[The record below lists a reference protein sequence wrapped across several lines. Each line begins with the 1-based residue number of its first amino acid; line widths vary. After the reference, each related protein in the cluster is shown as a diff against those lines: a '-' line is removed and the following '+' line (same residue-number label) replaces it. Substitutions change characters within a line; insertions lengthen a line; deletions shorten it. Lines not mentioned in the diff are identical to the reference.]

1 MTDDEKFFFDLKGF
15 LILKNVLTPA
25 EVARCNEAIDRHGDL
40 FFETERVLE
49 GESRVLGGTAKQ
61 KWMEGMLAWER
72 PWCEPFR
79 ELMVQPHLKPYLAE
93 LLGSGYRLDH
103 GPLLI
108 AMDKGNGGHL
118 LHGGAV
124 ERQDFSQTYM
134 WQYDKMFCGLTVV
147 EFQLADE
154 GPGEGGLAV
163 VPNSHKANFPL
174 PTSLS
179 FYEEHREYVKEV
191 HVQAGDVVL
200 FTEALTHGTLVWQ
213 GEHQRRTLIYKY
225 SPGFQAHAPG
235 YHKAVLPD
243 NLQGLSAEQSALL
256 RTPSG

>member
-25 EVARCNEAIDRHGDL
+25 EVACCNEAIDRHSDL

-49 GESRVLGGTAKQ
+49 DESRVLGGTAKQ

-79 ELMVQPHLKPYLAE
+79 ALMVQARLKPYLAE

-108 AMDKGNGGHL
+108 AMDKGNDGHL

-134 WQYDKMFCGLTVV
+134 WQYDKMFCGLTVA
-147 EFQLADE
+147 EFQLTDE
-154 GPGEGGLAV
+154 GPGDGGLAI
-163 VPNSHKANFPL
+163 VPGSHKSHFPT
-174 PTSLS
+174 PTSLAHCEK
-179 FYEEHREYVKEV
+179 YQNYVKEI
-191 HVQAGDVVL
+191 HTKAGDVIL
-200 FTEALTHGTLVWQ
+200 FTEAVTHGTLVWQ
-213 GEHQRRTLIYKY
+213 GKQQRRSLIYKY
-225 SPGFQAHAPG
+225 NTGFQAHSPG
-235 YHKAVLPD
+235 YHTSEYPD
-243 NLQGLSAEQSALL
+243 FALNMTDEQRALFRHTGL
-256 RTPSG
+256 